1 MTCVR
6 PDRFGDPVPSSP
18 GLAQDPTCYASYRWL
33 AEDWLG
39 PRYGAR
45 SARTYGLAAC
55 RRILVSVEPHGGVKP
70 DPTAS
75 TDVDVEER
83 GVGEAPYPCEE
94 TGVFDEEALDVGA
107 VDVVD
112 AKVERPSLRVA
123 C

>member
-1 MTCVR
+1 MRVRQWTLTCIR
-6 PDRFGDPVPSSP
+6 SNRFDDPVPSSP

-70 DPTAS
+70 YSATPTN
-75 TDVDVEER
+75 VDMEEG
-83 GVGEAPYPCEE
+83 GVGEAPYPCKEAWA
-94 TGVFDEEALDVGA
+94 FDKEAFDVRA

-112 AKVERPSLRVA
+112 A
-123 C
+123 